1 MFKAEDRSPGMFKAG
16 GRSLSMFQAEDRLL
30 KMFKA
35 DDRSMVTV
43 ATLSSALEISDTW
56 EACDTV
62 PSKQRN
68 DNAQT
73 FP

>member
-1 MFKAEDRSPGMFKAG
+1 
-16 GRSLSMFQAEDRLL
+16 MFQAEDRIL

-43 ATLSSALEISDTW
+43 ATLSSALELSDTW